1 MSGLTLDTGALIA
14 FERAD
19 RKVIALLQSAL
30 ENRLEICVPTAVVAQ
45 VWRDGRRQAR
55 LARLLRD
62 NRVLVEPLEDQR
74 SRAIGQL
81 LGVTH
86 TTDIV
91 DAAVVLGAKARRHAV
106 ATSDRGDLRRLAPA
120 LRLIPV

>member
-1 MSGLTLDTGALIA
+1 VSGLTLDTGALVA

-19 RKVIALLQSAL
+19 RKVIALLRSAL
-30 ENRLEICVPTAVVAQ
+30 ENRLEICIPTAVVAQ

-55 LARLLRD
+55 LSRLLRD
-62 NRVLVEPLEDQR
+62 HRVLVEPLEDQR
-74 SRAIGQL
+74 SRAVGQL
-81 LGVTH
+81 LGATH

-91 DAAVVLGAKARRHAV
+91 DAAVVLCAKARGHAV

>member
-1 MSGLTLDTGALIA
+1 VSGLTLDTGALIA

-91 DAAVVLGAKARRHAV
+91 DAAVVLGAKARGHAV